1 MSLVSLER
9 LVSLVRLERLERLVS
24 TSPRNPIIMEKRK
37 NIILRKES
45 QRQWLIVLCI
55 VLLGGVVLYAASD
68 ALQGVLGEASNG
80 GKSVRAEIRQKKV
93 RYRFRRIYNGGDVM
107 TAPHV
112 GQLTSVP
119 TYSGSPSSFGG
130 SQSGVSLLPSAVR
143 VSRSGVSGRSSGLRY
158 QAVAPVSYLES
169 EQSLKSYVSGG
180 GSVGGGAT
188 GGGSVSGAVGGIAMG
203 GGYSVGYGLSIPSV
217 GALRPS
223 SSSSTVDP
231 LERSAA
237 APVVVDNAAAAA
249 AMMSAVGTLNE
260 TSTGTPAKRRINFY
274 DEEAEET
281 VSFDESGTEENGTTH
296 TVNGITYIKSET
308 GVWYYEDALGQ
319 KYTWNGVSFELNKNI
334 PEGFFP
340 IGDVPYLALLLAAA
354 LFAFLRRRKREEA

>member
-1 MSLVSLER
+1 
-9 LVSLVRLERLERLVS
+9 
-24 TSPRNPIIMEKRK
+24 MEKRK

-130 SQSGVSLLPSAVR
+130 PQSGVSVPPSAVR

-169 EQSLKSYVSGG
+169 HQSLKSYVSGG
-180 GSVGGGAT
+180 GGSVGVGVASS
-188 GGGSVSGAVGGIAMG
+188 GSGGAVGGIAMA
-203 GGYSVGYGLSIPSV
+203 GGYGGGYGLSIPSV

-223 SSSSTVDP
+223 SSSFVEDP

-260 TSTGTPAKRRINFY
+260 TSTGTPAKRRITFY

-281 VSFDESGTEENGTTH
+281 VSFDENGGDEYTI
-296 TVNGITYIKSET
+296 NGITYIKSAS

-319 KYTWNGVSFELNKNI
+319 IYTWNGVSFELNNNL

-354 LFAFLRRRKREEA
+354 LFSFLRRRKREEA

>member
-1 MSLVSLER
+1 
-9 LVSLVRLERLERLVS
+9 
-24 TSPRNPIIMEKRK
+24 MEKRK

-107 TAPHV
+107 TAPHA

-130 SQSGVSLLPSAVR
+130 SQSGVSLPPSAVR

-188 GGGSVSGAVGGIAMG
+188 GGGSVSGGVGIAIAGGYG
-203 GGYSVGYGLSIPSV
+203 GGYSLSVPSV

-223 SSSSTVDP
+223 SSSFVEAP

-237 APVVVDNAAAAA
+237 APVVVDNSSAAA

-281 VSFDESGTEENGTTH
+281 VSFDESGDEANGTTH
-296 TVNGITYIKSET
+296 TEYGITYIKSET

-319 KYTWNGVSFELNKNI
+319 IYTWNGVSFELNNNI
-334 PEGFFP
+334 PENFFP

-354 LFAFLRRRKREEA
+354 LFSFLRRRKREEA